1 MPFNLLKKYPELL
14 EILHM
19 NEHQRK
25 ESLMRIYKR
34 DIEDNPNFKFRE
46 KQIYPIKSD
55 GVADMAK
62 RQKKQMRMVICFQPS
77 EFLKKTVLND
87 CIGSII
93 TFKNCLLKI

>member
-46 KQIYPIKSD
+46 KQIYPTKSD
-55 GVADMAK
+55 GVADM
-62 RQKKQMRMVICFQPS
+62 
-77 EFLKKTVLND
+77 
-87 CIGSII
+87 GII
-93 TFKNCLLKI
+93 KC

>member
-46 KQIYPIKSD
+46 KQI
-55 GVADMAK
+55 
-62 RQKKQMRMVICFQPS
+62 
-77 EFLKKTVLND
+77 
-87 CIGSII
+87 I
-93 TFKNCLLKI
+93 TTYR